1 MSLLRQEKPRP
12 VECMQKPSFFDRLRY
27 ASDEAFAKGAI
38 VLIGWLAV
46 ISLIIIVASA
56 VLVWLLRL
64 APDNNLPQLI
74 WSSFM
79 HTMDAGTVAG
89 DTGSWTY
96 LLIMLVVTLGGIF
109 VLSTLIGILTT
120 GIEARLE
127 SLRKGRSRVV
137 EVGHTIILGWSEQ
150 IFPIIS
156 ELVAANANL
165 RKSCI
170 VVLAAADKV
179 EMEDAVREK
188 VGPAGK
194 TRIVCRTGSP
204 IDMGDLQIASPQT
217 AKSIIVLSPGG
228 EHPDAEVI
236 KTLLALTN
244 APDRR
249 PEPYHIVAEL
259 HDPRNL
265 EVAKMVGKDEVEIV
279 LIGDLVARII
289 AQTCRQSGLSTVYT
303 ELLDFGGD
311 EIYFKAEP
319 TLAGRHFGDALFAYE
334 TATVIGM
341 HPAGGP
347 PLLNPPMDMTV
358 GPADRLIVIASDD
371 DAIHLSGRTDYAIA
385 ADALQPFRAPVLT
398 PERTLI
404 LGWNW
409 RAPAIINE
417 LDQYVP
423 AGSVV
428 TVVADDPD
436 AAAAIAE
443 RCAALR
449 NQQIDFEPGDTTDRR
464 TLDALDVST
473 YQHVILLCYSER
485 FDAQQAD
492 ARTLITLLHLRD
504 IASRHGDTFSIVS
517 EMIDS
522 RNRNLA
528 EITQADDFIVSDR
541 LVSLMLA
548 QVAENKALNAVFADL
563 FDPEGAEVYL
573 RPATY
578 YVRADMPFDFYTVVE
593 AARQRGEVA
602 IGYRQAVHSMD
613 KARAYGVVINPNKAA
628 TITFALDDMI
638 IVLAEG

>member
-1 MSLLRQEKPRP
+1 MTP
-12 VECMQKPSFFDRLRY
+12 MQKPSLMDRLRY

-38 VLIGWLAV
+38 VLIGWLTV
-46 ISLIIIVASA
+46 LSLVIIVASA
-56 VLVWLLRL
+56 LLIWLLRL
-64 APDNNLPQLI
+64 APENSLPQLV

-89 DTGSWTY
+89 DTGSWPY
-96 LLIMLVVTLGGIF
+96 LFTMLAVTLGGIF

-120 GIEARLE
+120 GISARLE
-127 SLRKGRSRVV
+127 ALRKGRSRVV

-150 IFPIIS
+150 VFPIIS
-156 ELVAANANL
+156 ELVVANANQ

-179 EMEDAVREK
+179 EMEDAIREK
-188 VGPAGK
+188 VGPPGR
-194 TRIVCRTGSP
+194 THIVCRTGSP
-204 IDMGDLQIASPQT
+204 IDMGDLHIASPQT

-228 EHPDAEVI
+228 DHPDAEVI

-259 HDPRNL
+259 RDPRNL
-265 EVAKMVGKDEVEIV
+265 EVARLVGKDEVEIV
-279 LIGDLVARII
+279 LTGDLVARII

-311 EIYFKAEP
+311 EIYFKEEP
-319 TLAGRHFGDALFAYE
+319 TLAGKQFGDALFAYE
-334 TATVIGM
+334 TSTVIGL
-341 HPAGGP
+341 HPAGRQP
-347 PLLNPPMDMTV
+347 ILNPAMATAI
-358 GPADRLIVIASDD
+358 GPGDRLIVIASDD
-371 DAIHLSGRTDYAIA
+371 DTIHLSGRSNF
-385 ADALQPFRAPVLT
+385 ALSIDKIQPPRPPVT
-398 PERTLI
+398 EPERTLI

-417 LDQYVP
+417 LDHYVP
-423 AGSVV
+423 AGSLV

-436 AAAAIAE
+436 AATTLDE
-443 RCAALR
+443 RCATLR
-449 NQQIDFEPGDTTDRR
+449 NQQISFQSGDTTDRR
-464 TLDALDVST
+464 TLDALEIPS
-473 YQHVILLCYSER
+473 YQHVIILCYSER
-485 FDAQQAD
+485 FDIQQAD

-504 IASRHGDTFSIVS
+504 IASRQGDTFSIVS
-517 EMIDS
+517 EMLDS

-573 RPATY
+573 RPATH
-578 YVRADMPFDFYTVVE
+578 YVQTEMPINFYTVVE

-602 IGYRQAVHSMD
+602 IGYRLAGHSMD
-613 KARAYGVVINPNKAA
+613 KARAYGVVVNPNKAELV
-628 TITFALDDMI
+628 TFAPADTI
-638 IVLAEG
+638 IVIAEE

>member
-1 MSLLRQEKPRP
+1 
-12 VECMQKPSFFDRLRY
+12 MQKPSLIDRVRY

-46 ISLIIIVASA
+46 LTLIIILASA
-56 VLVWLLRL
+56 LLVWVLRL
-64 APDNNLPQLI
+64 APDSSLPQLI

-89 DTGSWTY
+89 DSGSWTY
-96 LLIMLVVTLGGIF
+96 LLIMLLVTLGGIF
-109 VLSTLIGILTT
+109 VLSLLIGILTT
-120 GIEARLE
+120 GLEARLE
-127 SLRKGRSRVV
+127 ALRKGRSRVI

-150 IFPIIS
+150 IFPIIG
-156 ELVAANANL
+156 ELVTANANQ

-170 VVLAAADKV
+170 VVLAPTDKV
-179 EMEDAVREK
+179 EMEDAIREK
-188 VGPAGK
+188 VGPTGK

-204 IDMGDLQIASPQT
+204 IDMADLQIASPQT
-217 AKSIIVLSPGG
+217 AKAIIILSPEGD
-228 EHPDAEVI
+228 HPDAEVI
-236 KTLLALTN
+236 KTMLALTN

-259 HDPRNL
+259 HDPKNL
-265 EVAKMVGKDEVEIV
+265 EVARLVGKDEVEIV

-311 EIYFKAEP
+311 EIYFKTEP
-319 TLAGRHFGDALFAYE
+319 ALAGKQFGDALAAYA
-334 TATVIGM
+334 TSTVIGL
-341 HPAGGP
+341 HPAGGQP
-347 PLLNPPMDMTV
+347 QLNPAMTT
-358 GPADRLIVIASDD
+358 PISPDDRLIFIASDD
-371 DAIHLSGRTDYAIA
+371 DTIHLSGRTDLAVA
-385 ADALQPFRAPVLT
+385 ADAILPPRPPVT
-398 PERTLI
+398 APERTLI

-423 AGSVV
+423 AGSAV
-428 TVVADDPD
+428 TVVAEDDG
-436 AAAAIAE
+436 AAVMLEE
-443 RCAALR
+443 RCADLR
-449 NQQIDFEPGDTTDRR
+449 HQTIHFQAGDTTDRR
-464 TLDALDVST
+464 TLDALDIPS
-473 YQHVILLCYSER
+473 YQHVILLCYSEQ
-485 FDAQQAD
+485 FDVQQAD

-504 IASRHGDTFSIVS
+504 IARLHGDAFSIVS
-517 EMIDS
+517 EMLDS

-573 RPATY
+573 RPASQ
-578 YVRADMPFDFYTVVE
+578 YVRTGQAIDFYTVVE
-593 AARQRGEVA
+593 AARRRGEVA
-602 IGYRQAVHSMD
+602 IGYRRAGFSLD
-613 KARAYGVVINPNKAA
+613 KARAYGVVVNPNKAEA
-628 TITFALDDMI
+628 VTFAAEDMV

>member
-1 MSLLRQEKPRP
+1 
-12 VECMQKPSFFDRLRY
+12 MQKPSLIDRVRY

-46 ISLIIIVASA
+46 LTLIIILASA
-56 VLVWLLRL
+56 LLVWVLRL
-64 APDNNLPQLI
+64 APDSSLPQLI

-89 DTGSWTY
+89 DSGSWTY
-96 LLIMLVVTLGGIF
+96 LLIMLLVTLGGIF
-109 VLSTLIGILTT
+109 VLSLLIGILTT
-120 GIEARLE
+120 GLEARLE
-127 SLRKGRSRVV
+127 ALRKGRSRVI

-150 IFPIIS
+150 IFPIIG
-156 ELVAANANL
+156 ELVTANANQ

-170 VVLAAADKV
+170 VVLAPTDKV
-179 EMEDAVREK
+179 EMEDAIREK
-188 VGPAGK
+188 VGPTGK

-204 IDMGDLQIASPQT
+204 IDMADLQIASPQT
-217 AKSIIVLSPGG
+217 AKAIIILSPEGD
-228 EHPDAEVI
+228 HPDAEVI
-236 KTLLALTN
+236 KTMLALTN

-259 HDPRNL
+259 HDPKNL
-265 EVAKMVGKDEVEIV
+265 EVARLVGKDEVEIV

-311 EIYFKAEP
+311 EIYFKTEP
-319 TLAGRHFGDALFAYE
+319 ALAGKQFGDALAAYA
-334 TATVIGM
+334 TSTVIGL
-341 HPAGGP
+341 HPAGGQP
-347 PLLNPPMDMTV
+347 QLNPAMTT
-358 GPADRLIVIASDD
+358 PISPDDRLIFIASDD
-371 DAIHLSGRTDYAIA
+371 DTIHLSGRTDLAVA
-385 ADALQPFRAPVLT
+385 ADAILPPRPPVT
-398 PERTLI
+398 APERTLI

-423 AGSVV
+423 AGSAV
-428 TVVADDPD
+428 TVVAEDDG
-436 AAAAIAE
+436 AAAMLEE
-443 RCAALR
+443 RCADLR
-449 NQQIDFEPGDTTDRR
+449 HQTIHFQAGDTTDRR
-464 TLDALDVST
+464 TLDALDIPS
-473 YQHVILLCYSER
+473 YQHVILLCYSEQ
-485 FDAQQAD
+485 FDVQQAD

-504 IASRHGDTFSIVS
+504 IARLHGDAFSIVS
-517 EMIDS
+517 EMLDS

-573 RPATY
+573 RPASQ
-578 YVRADMPFDFYTVVE
+578 YVRTGQAIDFYTVVE
-593 AARQRGEVA
+593 AARRRGEVA
-602 IGYRQAVHSMD
+602 IGYRRAGFSLD
-613 KARAYGVVINPNKAA
+613 KARAYGVVVNPNKAEA
-628 TITFALDDMI
+628 VTFAAEDMV

>member
-1 MSLLRQEKPRP
+1 
-12 VECMQKPSFFDRLRY
+12 MQKPSLIDRVRY

-46 ISLIIIVASA
+46 LTLIIILASA
-56 VLVWLLRL
+56 LLVWVLRL
-64 APDNNLPQLI
+64 APDSSLPQLI

-89 DTGSWTY
+89 DSGSWTY
-96 LLIMLVVTLGGIF
+96 LLIMLLVTLGGIF
-109 VLSTLIGILTT
+109 VLSLLIGILTT
-120 GIEARLE
+120 GLEARLE
-127 SLRKGRSRVV
+127 ALRKGRSRVI

-150 IFPIIS
+150 IFPIIG
-156 ELVAANANL
+156 ELVTANANQ

-170 VVLAAADKV
+170 VVLAPTDKV
-179 EMEDAVREK
+179 EMEDAIREK
-188 VGPAGK
+188 VGPTGK

-204 IDMGDLQIASPQT
+204 IDMADLQIASPQT
-217 AKSIIVLSPGG
+217 AKAIIILSPEGD
-228 EHPDAEVI
+228 HPDAEVI
-236 KTLLALTN
+236 KTMLALTN

-259 HDPRNL
+259 HDPKNL
-265 EVAKMVGKDEVEIV
+265 EVARLVGKDEVEIV

-311 EIYFKAEP
+311 EIYFKTEP
-319 TLAGRHFGDALFAYE
+319 ALAGKQFGDALAAYA
-334 TATVIGM
+334 TSTVIGL
-341 HPAGGP
+341 HPAGGQP
-347 PLLNPPMDMTV
+347 QLNPAMTT
-358 GPADRLIVIASDD
+358 PISPDDRLIFIASDD
-371 DAIHLSGRTDYAIA
+371 DTIHLSGRTDLAVA
-385 ADALQPFRAPVLT
+385 ADAILPPRPPVT
-398 PERTLI
+398 APERTLI

-423 AGSVV
+423 AGSAV
-428 TVVADDPD
+428 TVVAEDDG
-436 AAAAIAE
+436 AAAMLEE
-443 RCAALR
+443 RCADLR
-449 NQQIDFEPGDTTDRR
+449 HQAIHFQAGDTTDRR
-464 TLDALDVST
+464 TLDALDIPS
-473 YQHVILLCYSER
+473 YQHVILLCYSEQ
-485 FDAQQAD
+485 FDVQQAD

-504 IASRHGDTFSIVS
+504 IARLHGDAFSIVS
-517 EMIDS
+517 EMLDS

-573 RPATY
+573 RPASQ
-578 YVRADMPFDFYTVVE
+578 YVRTGQAIDFYTVVE
-593 AARQRGEVA
+593 AARRRGEVA
-602 IGYRQAVHSMD
+602 IGYRRAGFSLD
-613 KARAYGVVINPNKAA
+613 KARAYGVVVNPNKAEA
-628 TITFALDDMI
+628 VTFAAEDMV

>member
-1 MSLLRQEKPRP
+1 
-12 VECMQKPSFFDRLRY
+12 MQKPSLIDRLRY

-56 VLVWLLRL
+56 LLVWLLRL
-64 APDNNLPQLI
+64 TPDTSLPQLI

-89 DTGSWTY
+89 DSGSWTY

-156 ELVAANANL
+156 ELVIANSNQ

-170 VVLAAADKV
+170 VVLADTDKV
-179 EMEDAVREK
+179 EMEDAIREK
-188 VGPAGK
+188 VGATSG

-311 EIYFKAEP
+311 EIYFKEEP
-319 TLAGRHFGDALFAYE
+319 TLAGKHFGDALFVYE

-341 HPAGGP
+341 HPAGGQ

-358 GPADRLIVIASDD
+358 APGDRLIVIAGDD
-371 DAIHLSGRTDYAIA
+371 DAIILSGRTEFALALDAI
-385 ADALQPFRAPVLT
+385 QPLRPPVTT

-423 AGSVV
+423 AGSTV

-436 AAAAIAE
+436 AAAVLDE
-443 RCAALR
+443 RCGAVQRQEIHFQL
-449 NQQIDFEPGDTTDRR
+449 GDTTDRR
-464 TLDALDVST
+464 TLDELDIPS
-473 YQHVILLCYSER
+473 YQHVIILCYSER
-485 FDAQQAD
+485 FAAQQAD
-492 ARTLITLLHLRD
+492 AHTLITLLHLRD
-504 IASRHGDTFSIVS
+504 IASRQGDTFSIVS

-573 RPATY
+573 RPASH
-578 YVRADMPFDFYTVVE
+578 YVHTDAPLDFYTVVE

-602 IGYRQAVHSMD
+602 IGYRRAGDSMD
-613 KARAYGVVINPNKAA
+613 KARAYGVKVNPNKAES
-628 TITFALDDMI
+628 ITFAQDDMI
-638 IVLAEG
+638 IVLAES

>member
-1 MSLLRQEKPRP
+1 MTP
-12 VECMQKPSFFDRLRY
+12 MQKPSLMDRLRY

-38 VLIGWLAV
+38 VLIGWLTVLSLV
-46 ISLIIIVASA
+46 IVVASA
-56 VLVWLLRL
+56 LLIWLLRL
-64 APDNNLPQLI
+64 APENSLPQLV

-89 DTGSWTY
+89 DTGSWPY
-96 LLIMLVVTLGGIF
+96 LFTMLAVTLGGIF

-120 GIEARLE
+120 GISARLE
-127 SLRKGRSRVV
+127 ALRKGRSRVV

-150 IFPIIS
+150 VFPIIS
-156 ELVAANANL
+156 ELVVANANQ

-179 EMEDAVREK
+179 EMEDAIREK
-188 VGPAGK
+188 VGPAGR
-194 TRIVCRTGSP
+194 THIVCRTGSP
-204 IDMGDLQIASPQT
+204 IDMGDLHIASPQT

-228 EHPDAEVI
+228 DHPDAEVI

-259 HDPRNL
+259 RDPRNL
-265 EVAKMVGKDEVEIV
+265 EVARLVGKDEVEIV
-279 LIGDLVARII
+279 LTGDLVARII

-311 EIYFKAEP
+311 EIYFKEEP
-319 TLAGRHFGDALFAYE
+319 TLAGKQFGDALFAYE
-334 TATVIGM
+334 TSTVIGL
-341 HPAGGP
+341 HPAGRQP
-347 PLLNPPMDMTV
+347 ILNPAMATAI
-358 GPADRLIVIASDD
+358 GPGDRLIVIASDD
-371 DAIHLSGRTDYAIA
+371 DTIHLSGRSNF
-385 ADALQPFRAPVLT
+385 ALSMDKIQPPRPPVT
-398 PERTLI
+398 EPERTLI

-417 LDQYVP
+417 LDHYVP
-423 AGSVV
+423 AGSLV

-436 AAAAIAE
+436 AATTLDE
-443 RCAALR
+443 RCATLR
-449 NQQIDFEPGDTTDRR
+449 NQQISFQLGDTTDRR
-464 TLDALDVST
+464 ALDALGIPS
-473 YQHVILLCYSER
+473 YQHVIILCYSER
-485 FDAQQAD
+485 FDVQQAD

-504 IASRHGDTFSIVS
+504 IASREGDTFSIVS
-517 EMIDS
+517 EMLDS

-573 RPATY
+573 RPATH
-578 YVRADMPFDFYTVVE
+578 YVQTETPINFYTVVE

-602 IGYRQAVHSMD
+602 IGYRLAGHSMD
-613 KARAYGVVINPNKAA
+613 KARAYGVVVNPNKAELV
-628 TITFALDDMI
+628 TFAPADTI
-638 IVLAEG
+638 IVIAEE

>member
-1 MSLLRQEKPRP
+1 
-12 VECMQKPSFFDRLRY
+12 MQKPSLMERVRY

-46 ISLIIIVASA
+46 LTLIIILASA
-56 VLVWLLRL
+56 LLVWVLRL
-64 APDNNLPQLI
+64 SPDNSLPQLI

-89 DTGSWTY
+89 DSGSWTY
-96 LLIMLVVTLGGIF
+96 LLIMLLVTLGGIF
-109 VLSTLIGILTT
+109 VLSLLIGILTT

-127 SLRKGRSRVV
+127 ALRKGRSRVI

-156 ELVAANANL
+156 ELVTANANQ

-170 VVLAAADKV
+170 VVLAPTDKV
-179 EMEDAVREK
+179 EMEDAIREK
-188 VGPAGK
+188 VGPTGK

-204 IDMGDLQIASPQT
+204 IDMADLQIASPQT
-217 AKSIIVLSPGG
+217 AKAIIILSPEG

-236 KTLLALTN
+236 KTMLALTN

-265 EVAKMVGKDEVEIV
+265 EVARLVGKDEVEIV

-311 EIYFKAEP
+311 EIYFKTETAL
-319 TLAGRHFGDALFAYE
+319 TGKQFGDALAAYE
-334 TATVIGM
+334 TSTAIGL
-341 HPAGGP
+341 HPAGGQP
-347 PLLNPPMDMTV
+347 QLNPPMTTPI
-358 GPADRLIVIASDD
+358 GLGDRLIFIASDD
-371 DAIHLSGRTDYAIA
+371 DTITLSGRTDIAVAVDAI
-385 ADALQPFRAPVLT
+385 LPPQPSVIA

-428 TVVADDPD
+428 TVVAEDDS
-436 AAAAIAE
+436 AAAMLEE
-443 RCAALR
+443 RCADLR
-449 NQQIDFEPGDTTDRR
+449 HQEIHFQAGDTTDRR
-464 TLDALDVST
+464 TLDALDIPS

-485 FDAQQAD
+485 FDVQQAD

-504 IASRHGDTFSIVS
+504 IASLHGDVFSIVS
-517 EMIDS
+517 EMLDS

-528 EITQADDFIVSDR
+528 EVTQADDFIVSDR

-573 RPATY
+573 RPVSQ
-578 YVRADMPFDFYTVVE
+578 YVRTGQAIDFYTVVE
-593 AARQRGEVA
+593 AARRRGEVA
-602 IGYRQAVHSMD
+602 IGYRRAGYSLD
-613 KARAYGVVINPNKAA
+613 KARAYGVVVNPNKAEPV
-628 TITFALDDMI
+628 TFAADDMV

>member
-1 MSLLRQEKPRP
+1 
-12 VECMQKPSFFDRLRY
+12 MQKPSLIDRLRY

-46 ISLIIIVASA
+46 LTLIIILASA
-56 VLVWLLRL
+56 LLVWVLRL
-64 APDNNLPQLI
+64 SPDNSLPQLI

-89 DTGSWTY
+89 DSGSWSY
-96 LLIMLVVTLGGIF
+96 LLIMLLVTLGGIF
-109 VLSTLIGILTT
+109 VLSLLIGILTT

-127 SLRKGRSRVV
+127 SLRKGRSRVI

-156 ELVAANANL
+156 ELVTANTNQ

-170 VVLAAADKV
+170 VVLAPTDKV
-179 EMEDAVREK
+179 EMEDAIREK
-188 VGPAGK
+188 VGPTGK

-204 IDMGDLQIASPQT
+204 IDMADLQIASPQT

-249 PEPYHIVAEL
+249 PEPYHIVVEL

-265 EVAKMVGKDEVEIV
+265 EVARMVGKAEVEIV

-319 TLAGRHFGDALFAYE
+319 ALAGRQFGDVLAAYE
-334 TATVIGM
+334 TSTVIGL
-341 HPAGGP
+341 HPAGGQP
-347 PLLNPPMDMTV
+347 QLNPAMTTPIAP
-358 GPADRLIVIASDD
+358 GDRLIFIASDD
-371 DAIHLSGRTDYAIA
+371 DTINLSGRTDIAVA
-385 ADALQPFRAPVLT
+385 ADAILPPQPPVNA

-428 TVVADDPD
+428 TVVAEDD
-436 AAAAIAE
+436 AAAATLEE
-443 RCAALR
+443 RCADLR
-449 NQQIDFEPGDTTDRR
+449 HQAIHFQAGDTTDRR
-464 TLDALDVST
+464 TLDALDIPS

-485 FDAQQAD
+485 FDVQQAD

-504 IASRHGDTFSIVS
+504 IAGLHGDVFSIVS
-517 EMIDS
+517 EMLDS

-573 RPATY
+573 RPASH
-578 YVRADMPFDFYTVVE
+578 YVRTDAPLDFYTIVE

-602 IGYRQAVHSMD
+602 IGYRQAGYSMD
-613 KARAYGVVINPNKAA
+613 KARAYGVRVNPNKAEP
-628 TITFALDDMI
+628 ITFAQDDMI

>member
-1 MSLLRQEKPRP
+1 
-12 VECMQKPSFFDRLRY
+12 MQKPSLIDRVRY

-46 ISLIIIVASA
+46 LTLIIILASA
-56 VLVWLLRL
+56 LLVWVLRL
-64 APDNNLPQLI
+64 APDSSLPQLI

-89 DTGSWTY
+89 DSGSWTY
-96 LLIMLVVTLGGIF
+96 LLIMLLVTLGGIF
-109 VLSTLIGILTT
+109 VLSLLIGILTT
-120 GIEARLE
+120 GLEARLE
-127 SLRKGRSRVV
+127 ALRKGRSRVI

-150 IFPIIS
+150 IFPIIG
-156 ELVAANANL
+156 ELVTANANQ

-170 VVLAAADKV
+170 VVLAPTDKV
-179 EMEDAVREK
+179 EMEDAIREK
-188 VGPAGK
+188 VGPTGK

-204 IDMGDLQIASPQT
+204 IDMADLQIASPQT
-217 AKSIIVLSPGG
+217 AKAIIILSPEGD
-228 EHPDAEVI
+228 HPDAEVI
-236 KTLLALTN
+236 KTMLALTN

-259 HDPRNL
+259 HDPKNL
-265 EVAKMVGKDEVEIV
+265 EVARLVGKDEVEIV

-311 EIYFKAEP
+311 EIYFKTEP
-319 TLAGRHFGDALFAYE
+319 ALAGKQFGDALAAYA
-334 TATVIGM
+334 TSTVIGL
-341 HPAGGP
+341 HPAGGQP
-347 PLLNPPMDMTV
+347 QLNPAMTT
-358 GPADRLIVIASDD
+358 PISPDDRLIFIASDD
-371 DAIHLSGRTDYAIA
+371 DTIHLSGRTDLAVA
-385 ADALQPFRAPVLT
+385 ADAILPPRPPVSA

-423 AGSVV
+423 AGSAV
-428 TVVADDPD
+428 TVVAEDDG
-436 AAAAIAE
+436 AAVMLEE
-443 RCAALR
+443 RCADLR
-449 NQQIDFEPGDTTDRR
+449 HQTIHFQAGDTTDRR
-464 TLDALDVST
+464 TLDALDIPS
-473 YQHVILLCYSER
+473 YQHVILLCYSEQ
-485 FDAQQAD
+485 FDVQQAD

-504 IASRHGDTFSIVS
+504 IARLHGDAFSIVS
-517 EMIDS
+517 EMLDS

-573 RPATY
+573 RPASQ
-578 YVRADMPFDFYTVVE
+578 YVRTGQAIDFYTVVE
-593 AARQRGEVA
+593 AARRRGEVA
-602 IGYRQAVHSMD
+602 IGYRRAGFSLD
-613 KARAYGVVINPNKAA
+613 KARAYGVVVNPNKAEA
-628 TITFALDDMI
+628 VTFAAEDMV

>member
-1 MSLLRQEKPRP
+1 
-12 VECMQKPSFFDRLRY
+12 MQKPSLIDRVRY

-46 ISLIIIVASA
+46 LTLVIILASA
-56 VLVWLLRL
+56 LLVWVLRL
-64 APDNNLPQLI
+64 APDSSLPQLI

-89 DTGSWTY
+89 DSGSWTY
-96 LLIMLVVTLGGIF
+96 LLIMLLVTLGGIF
-109 VLSTLIGILTT
+109 VLSLLIGILTT
-120 GIEARLE
+120 GLEARLE
-127 SLRKGRSRVV
+127 ALRKGRSRVI

-150 IFPIIS
+150 IFPIIG
-156 ELVAANANL
+156 ELVTANANQ

-170 VVLAAADKV
+170 VVLAPTDKV
-179 EMEDAVREK
+179 EMEDAIREK
-188 VGPAGK
+188 VGPTGK

-204 IDMGDLQIASPQT
+204 IDMADLQIASPQT
-217 AKSIIVLSPGG
+217 AKAIIILSPEGD
-228 EHPDAEVI
+228 HPDAEVI
-236 KTLLALTN
+236 KTMLALTN

-259 HDPRNL
+259 HDPKNL
-265 EVAKMVGKDEVEIV
+265 EVARLVGKDEVEIV

-311 EIYFKAEP
+311 EIYFKTEP
-319 TLAGRHFGDALFAYE
+319 ALAGKQFGDALAAYA
-334 TATVIGM
+334 TSTVIGL
-341 HPAGGP
+341 HPAGGQP
-347 PLLNPPMDMTV
+347 QLNPPMTTPISPD
-358 GPADRLIVIASDD
+358 DRLIFIASDD
-371 DAIHLSGRTDYAIA
+371 DTIHLSGRTDLAVA
-385 ADALQPFRAPVLT
+385 ADAILPPRPPVSA

-423 AGSVV
+423 AGSAV
-428 TVVADDPD
+428 TVVAEDDG
-436 AAAAIAE
+436 AAAMLEE
-443 RCAALR
+443 RCADLR
-449 NQQIDFEPGDTTDRR
+449 HQAIRFQAGDTTDRR
-464 TLDALDVST
+464 TLDALDIPS
-473 YQHVILLCYSER
+473 YQHVILLCYSEQ
-485 FDAQQAD
+485 FDVQQAD

-504 IASRHGDTFSIVS
+504 IARLHGDAFSIVS
-517 EMIDS
+517 EMLDS

-573 RPATY
+573 RPASQ
-578 YVRADMPFDFYTVVE
+578 YVRTGQAIDFYTVVE
-593 AARQRGEVA
+593 AARRRGEVA
-602 IGYRQAVHSMD
+602 IGYRRAGFSLD
-613 KARAYGVVINPNKAA
+613 KARAYGVVVNPNKAEA
-628 TITFALDDMI
+628 VTFAAEDMV

>member
-1 MSLLRQEKPRP
+1 
-12 VECMQKPSFFDRLRY
+12 MQKPSLIDRVRY

-46 ISLIIIVASA
+46 LTLIIILASA
-56 VLVWLLRL
+56 LLVWVLRL
-64 APDNNLPQLI
+64 APDSSLPQLI

-89 DTGSWTY
+89 DSGSWTY
-96 LLIMLVVTLGGIF
+96 LLIMLLVTLGGIF
-109 VLSTLIGILTT
+109 VLSLLIGILTT
-120 GIEARLE
+120 GLEARLE
-127 SLRKGRSRVV
+127 ALRKGRSRVI

-150 IFPIIS
+150 IFPIIG
-156 ELVAANANL
+156 ELVTANANQ

-170 VVLAAADKV
+170 VVLAPTDKV
-179 EMEDAVREK
+179 EMEDAIREK
-188 VGPAGK
+188 VGPTGK

-204 IDMGDLQIASPQT
+204 IDMADLQIASPQT
-217 AKSIIVLSPGG
+217 AKAIIILSPEGD
-228 EHPDAEVI
+228 HPDAEVI
-236 KTLLALTN
+236 KTMLALTN

-259 HDPRNL
+259 HDPKNL
-265 EVAKMVGKDEVEIV
+265 EVARLVGKDEVEIV

-311 EIYFKAEP
+311 EIYFKTEP
-319 TLAGRHFGDALFAYE
+319 ALAGKQFGDALAAYA
-334 TATVIGM
+334 TSTVIGL
-341 HPAGGP
+341 HPAGGQP
-347 PLLNPPMDMTV
+347 QLNPAMTT
-358 GPADRLIVIASDD
+358 PISPDDRLIFIASDD
-371 DAIHLSGRTDYAIA
+371 DTIHLSGRTDLAVA
-385 ADALQPFRAPVLT
+385 ADAILPPRPPVSA

-423 AGSVV
+423 AGSAV
-428 TVVADDPD
+428 TVVAEDDG
-436 AAAAIAE
+436 AAAMLEE
-443 RCAALR
+443 RCADLR
-449 NQQIDFEPGDTTDRR
+449 HQAIRFQAGDTTDRR
-464 TLDALDVST
+464 TLDALDIPS
-473 YQHVILLCYSER
+473 YQHVILLCYSEQ
-485 FDAQQAD
+485 FDVQQAD

-504 IASRHGDTFSIVS
+504 IARLHGDAFSIVS
-517 EMIDS
+517 EMLDS

-573 RPATY
+573 RPASQ
-578 YVRADMPFDFYTVVE
+578 YVRTGQAIDFYTVVE
-593 AARQRGEVA
+593 AARRRGEVA
-602 IGYRQAVHSMD
+602 IGYRRAGFSLD
-613 KARAYGVVINPNKAA
+613 KARAYGVVVNPNKAEA
-628 TITFALDDMI
+628 VTFAAEDMV